1 MNVNVYDDGNNDD
14 ESSSDDDYESDR
26 DDDDD
31 GPGKYVI
38 VQLEDNE
45 PWDFAPAAIMSRD
58 DDGQKYRVKYFHN
71 EGKDPEGPWAPW
83 NHNAKSVLIYKQMIA
98 LYNIKLKD
106 GKLPKDHVRLIA
118 TEKFNGEQ
126 YYVKNQKLQKKK

>member
-45 PWDFAPAAIMSRD
+45 PWDFAPAVIMSRD
-58 DDGQKYRVKYFHN
+58 DDGQKYRVSSSIMR
-71 EGKDPEGPWAPW
+71 GKIQRGHGP
-83 NHNAKSVLIYKQMIA
+83 LGTIM
-98 LYNIKLKD
+98 
-106 GKLPKDHVRLIA
+106 R
-118 TEKFNGEQ
+118 
-126 YYVKNQKLQKKK
+126 NQC